1 MPKPQSKRSSLP
13 NYIKSRGELI
23 ASLQALLANDHVDLE
38 ILRSGVP
45 WPSATEIVQLSQVS
59 ESNEDAP
66 VAACHSSNEPVVV
79 DPALGDDS
87 HQAHIDLDVNWLSNL
102 IPYNGDELSEQPDS
116 SLFCS
121 PPERMSVSDS
131 SNNTDYL
138 SHFSSSSICQWD
150 NLLDS
155 IGSQTFQDTI
165 NVLSPHCQDSGVS
178 QPSNLADDTLG
189 QGQPVS
195 TVVQPQHPGSTER
208 DESVSS
214 IASSQES
221 PRKRQRPHYA
231 IEKRYRAGL
240 QERFEALRDCVASL
254 KKTQHEQRLPGT
266 NEDLAEGDDGGSVS
280 DRATVG
286 RMNKAEVLNQA
297 TLCIR
302 QLQEENE
309 VVMEVFLGSDVMPT
323 PVESH
328 SLLHSGLTLCGSIIS
343 VNQDRRKTSTLGCV
357 IQVRSGFYD
366 LTAAHA
372 VRKSRAYPTLPL
384 NSHTDEGLGAASDG
398 PMTSHVLRNWQ
409 NPFIAC
415 KNAEAVELDDHS
427 TSEVA
432 VDESVEDVD
441 FVTDVEYE
449 DLREDDDNHGDD
461 STTSMPNDVFH
472 EDYLTSAPQEGMIE
486 TQAMFLSSMNKVY
499 RRLQPV
505 PSFLGGIN
513 DNRPYIFWSVIVPE
527 LNDKCLVSRRARP
540 NMAHR
545 VTHGDSGSIVID
557 ARTNVVYG
565 HVVASNPLGEIYISP
580 IGATLEQIQSHFP
593 GFKVS
598 LPDPLTLLT
607 GLATF
612 GHETI
617 GRKRA
622 RYPDKFRNLGLSPDT
637 EYTRLV
643 TPTANKSLDFSNY
656 PKFHYFHQCSE
667 DSSSNRRV
675 NEVEKSQPANLT
687 LDCNTVELGLR
698 QSTWQQADSPVPLSS
713 VKEES
718 GLGKLARSP
727 AEPAPSRPLPGPSI
741 PVVISQSTG
750 RELYSNGVTE
760 ATLSSKLSDEAE
772 ADTSIKP
779 DSDAASPT
787 DCRIIGHLRTRPA
800 GLERDLSSTYNAA
813 LSKFPSFQNDMIG
826 MDQDP
831 EELLQQDI
839 FHMQVWRSLST
850 LKQRLPSQERMEN
863 LTWRMMHIN
872 LRKPKE
878 QEEPK

>member
-309 VVMEVFLGSDVMPT
+309 VVMEYIKLLIKQFRVMKQAMQQALKVDINSQSQWSTDQARLRTLLGCAKTRVFLGSDVMPT

-357 IQVRSGFYD
+357 IQVGSGFYG

-409 NPFIAC
+409 NPFMAC

-472 EDYLTSAPQEGMIE
+472 EDYLTSAPQEGMME
-486 TQAMFLSSMNKVY
+486 TQAMFLS
-499 RRLQPV
+499 
-505 PSFLGGIN
+505 I
-513 DNRPYIFWSVIVPE
+513 PE

-593 GFKVS
+593 GSKVS
-598 LPDPLTLLT
+598 LPDPLTILT

-617 GRKRA
+617 GK
-622 RYPDKFRNLGLSPDT
+622 
-637 EYTRLV
+637 
-643 TPTANKSLDFSNY
+643 
-656 PKFHYFHQCSE
+656 
-667 DSSSNRRV
+667 
-675 NEVEKSQPANLT
+675 
-687 LDCNTVELGLR
+687 LGLR
-698 QSTWQQADSPVPLSS
+698 QSTWHQADSPVPLSS

-727 AEPAPSRPLPGPSI
+727 AEPAPSRPLPGSSI

-787 DCRIIGHLRTRPA
+787 DCRIIGHLRTRPV

-813 LSKFPSFQNDMIG
+813 LRPGRVAAAGYIPYASMAFPQHVEAAVTQPRALGELDLAHDAYQSAKAKGTGRTEHQTAQAILGYDAGDFQLASPLDSSCMESDPTTFSFS
-826 MDQDP
+826 P
-831 EELLQQDI
+831 A
-839 FHMQVWRSLST
+839 
-850 LKQRLPSQERMEN
+850 
-863 LTWRMMHIN
+863 
-872 LRKPKE
+872 
-878 QEEPK
+878 

>member
-309 VVMEVFLGSDVMPT
+309 VVMEYIKLLIKQFRVM
-323 PVESH
+323 
-328 SLLHSGLTLCGSIIS
+328 
-343 VNQDRRKTSTLGCV
+343 K
-357 IQVRSGFYD
+357 
-366 LTAAHA
+366 
-372 VRKSRAYPTLPL
+372 
-384 NSHTDEGLGAASDG
+384 
-398 PMTSHVLRNWQ
+398 
-409 NPFIAC
+409 
-415 KNAEAVELDDHS
+415 
-427 TSEVA
+427 
-432 VDESVEDVD
+432 
-441 FVTDVEYE
+441 
-449 DLREDDDNHGDD
+449 
-461 STTSMPNDVFH
+461 
-472 EDYLTSAPQEGMIE
+472 
-486 TQAMFLSSMNKVY
+486 QAM
-499 RRLQPV
+499 
-505 PSFLGGIN
+505 
-513 DNRPYIFWSVIVPE
+513 
-527 LNDKCLVSRRARP
+527 
-540 NMAHR
+540 
-545 VTHGDSGSIVID
+545 
-557 ARTNVVYG
+557 
-565 HVVASNPLGEIYISP
+565 
-580 IGATLEQIQSHFP
+580 
-593 GFKVS
+593 
-598 LPDPLTLLT
+598 
-607 GLATF
+607 
-612 GHETI
+612 
-617 GRKRA
+617 
-622 RYPDKFRNLGLSPDT
+622 
-637 EYTRLV
+637 
-643 TPTANKSLDFSNY
+643 
-656 PKFHYFHQCSE
+656 
-667 DSSSNRRV
+667 
-675 NEVEKSQPANLT
+675 
-687 LDCNTVELGLR
+687 
-698 QSTWQQADSPVPLSS
+698 QQALKV
-713 VKEES
+713 
-718 GLGKLARSP
+718 
-727 AEPAPSRPLPGPSI
+727 
-741 PVVISQSTG
+741 
-750 RELYSNGVTE
+750 
-760 ATLSSKLSDEAE
+760 
-772 ADTSIKP
+772 
-779 DSDAASPT
+779 
-787 DCRIIGHLRTRPA
+787 
-800 GLERDLSSTYNAA
+800 
-813 LSKFPSFQNDMIG
+813 
-826 MDQDP
+826 
-831 EELLQQDI
+831 DI
-839 FHMQVWRSLST
+839 NS
-850 LKQRLPSQERMEN
+850 
-863 LTWRMMHIN
+863 
-872 LRKPKE
+872 
-878 QEEPK
+878 

>member
-309 VVMEVFLGSDVMPT
+309 VVME
-323 PVESH
+323 
-328 SLLHSGLTLCGSIIS
+328 
-343 VNQDRRKTSTLGCV
+343 
-357 IQVRSGFYD
+357 
-366 LTAAHA
+366 
-372 VRKSRAYPTLPL
+372 AYPTLPL

-409 NPFIAC
+409 NPFMAC

-472 EDYLTSAPQEGMIE
+472 EDYLTSAPQEGMME
-486 TQAMFLSSMNKVY
+486 TQAMFLS
-499 RRLQPV
+499 
-505 PSFLGGIN
+505 I
-513 DNRPYIFWSVIVPE
+513 PE

-593 GFKVS
+593 GSKVS
-598 LPDPLTLLT
+598 LPDPLTILT

-617 GRKRA
+617 GK
-622 RYPDKFRNLGLSPDT
+622 
-637 EYTRLV
+637 
-643 TPTANKSLDFSNY
+643 
-656 PKFHYFHQCSE
+656 
-667 DSSSNRRV
+667 
-675 NEVEKSQPANLT
+675 
-687 LDCNTVELGLR
+687 LGLR
-698 QSTWQQADSPVPLSS
+698 QSTWHQADSPVPLSS

-727 AEPAPSRPLPGPSI
+727 AEPAPSRPLPGSSI

-787 DCRIIGHLRTRPA
+787 DCRIIGHLRTRPV

-813 LSKFPSFQNDMIG
+813 LRPGRVAAAGYIPYASMAFPQHVEAAVTQPRALGELDLAHDAYQSAKAKGTGRTEHQTAQAILGYDAGDFQLASPLDSSCMESDPTTFSFS
-826 MDQDP
+826 P
-831 EELLQQDI
+831 A
-839 FHMQVWRSLST
+839 
-850 LKQRLPSQERMEN
+850 
-863 LTWRMMHIN
+863 
-872 LRKPKE
+872 
-878 QEEPK
+878 